1 MNIIK
6 YLGRVLI
13 KLIFLS
19 VFLGTFLAIAYYI
32 LYIETEKYQS
42 KSTVMVK
49 DISQE
54 QSVSPLG
61 ALLSTGS
68 SESVR
73 DAKLLEVYINSS
85 DMYHILDREF
95 KLNQYYASE
104 LIDPIHRL
112 SNKKFSLPLV
122 DLNITIPFREE
133 TNQNFILQYR
143 KDLITLYDEESAT
156 LKIGFNH
163 ADSHIAQ
170 RIIRSIIFHASQKLN
185 EFEKENTK
193 IVLKFLEKQ
202 EREKYKLF
210 ITTLKELLL
219 YQSQN
224 HTIDPKVDIDSKST
238 ILAGLE
244 SELVQKEVE
253 YKGKS
258 QYMNL
263 SSTEMKLLSGNIEF
277 IKESIATIKNE
288 IAGNEMNINVEDTQL
303 NVKMSNFEL
312 LKSKVEF
319 NKELYRQTLI
329 KLEETKILIQQNKKN
344 LIVVSRATVPD
355 SYSSP
360 NKIKDIFSV
369 FIIISFLYGV
379 FSLILTIIRDH
390 KD

>member
-42 KSTVMVK
+42 KSTVIVK

-143 KDLITLYDEESAT
+143 KDLFTLYDDESAT
-156 LKIGFNH
+156 IEIGFNH

-170 RIIRSIIFHASQKLN
+170 RVIRSIIFHASEKLN

-210 ITTLKELLL
+210 LRTLRELLL
-219 YQSQN
+219 YQSEH
-224 HTIDPKVDIDSKST
+224 HTIDPKVDIESKST

-253 YKGKS
+253 YKGKA

-277 IKESIATIKNE
+277 IKESIATIKDE
-288 IAGNEMNINVEDTQL
+288 IAGTEVNVEDRQL
-303 NVKMSNFEL
+303 NVKMSDFEL

-329 KLEETKILIQQNKKN
+329 KLEETKVLIQQNKKN

-379 FSLILTIIRDH
+379 ISLILTIIRDH